1 MTNLLQDNV
10 YISTRPLNQN
20 ALLEELLTT
29 EGAKL
34 LKMPTIEIQPVIWD
48 EKKLEIILDADHY
61 DWLVF
66 TSVNGV
72 QYFFEKLK
80 SLKDEVELTSHIK
93 IAAIGEQTA
102 LKLYEYGYQATF
114 VNPSNSSEELAK
126 VLINEVLPTDKVLL
140 VLGNL
145 ARGTMA
151 EILSQKVQCTRLDV
165 YETVLPAHVD
175 EKHIKT
181 IIDDK
186 YDLIVLTSPS
196 AFVNLLAILDGKVEP
211 SKLKL
216 ASIGKTTTAEIE
228 KYHLK
233 PIITASMSNAEGI
246 FKAIIEATY

>member
-1 MTNLLQDNV
+1 MRNLLQDHV

-48 EKKLEIILDADHY
+48 ETKMGIISTANEY
-61 DWLVF
+61 NWLVF
-66 TSVNGV
+66 TSTNGV
-72 QYFFEKLK
+72 QFFFEKLK
-80 SLKDEVELTSHIK
+80 SLNGIVELPLTIK

-102 LKLYEYGYQATF
+102 LKLYEYGFQATF

-126 VLINEVLPTDKVLL
+126 VLINEVQTTDKILL

-151 EILSQKVQCTRLDV
+151 DILSHKVQCTRLDV
-165 YETVLPAHVD
+165 YQTVMPQQFE
-175 EKHIKT
+175 EKHIQT
-181 IIDDK
+181 IVNDQYEMI
-186 YDLIVLTSPS
+186 ILTSPS
-196 AFVNLLAILDGKVEP
+196 AFVNLMTVLEGKIDP
-211 SKLKL
+211 SKLRL

-228 KYHLK
+228 KYNIK
-233 PIITASMSNAEGI
+233 PNITASMSNAQGI
-246 FKAIIEATY
+246 FKAIVEATY